1 MITKKNPNPK
11 LKLSVSC
18 TSNGSMCILY
28 KPENTLKQFT
38 LESSDLELFI
48 MQVYSTFPPNIK
60 QKKKNTIYILISM
73 RFTRT
78 SVL

>member
-18 TSNGSMCILY
+18 TSNASMRILY

-48 MQVYSTFPPNIK
+48 MQVYSTFPPQHK
-60 QKKKNTIYILISM
+60 AEKKTPFIY
-73 RFTRT
+73 
-78 SVL
+78 

>member
-60 QKKKNTIYILISM
+60 QKKTTIYILISM

>member
-28 KPENTLKQFT
+28 KPENTPEAVHIRKLRFG
-38 LESSDLELFI
+38 
-48 MQVYSTFPPNIK
+48 V
-60 QKKKNTIYILISM
+60 IYNASL
-73 RFTRT
+73 
-78 SVL
+78 